1 MASYTSIT
9 LPKRTYFA
17 KSTGKV
23 GFGLFISLTVFAIFA
38 LVIVFRSVRIVPQQM
53 SYVVERLG
61 KYHRTLD
68 AGLHIL
74 IPFLDSVRYK
84 HSLKEIVLDIPEQI
98 CITKDNVQVEVD
110 GILYIRVLDP
120 KLASYGIQDY
130 KFASIQLAQTNMRSE
145 VGKLDLDRTFVER
158 EKINDAIIRSLDHAS
173 EPWGVKVVRYEIKNI
188 IPPKTIL
195 VTMEKQMTA
204 ERDKRADI
212 AHSEGERAARINHSE
227 GEKLEAINLS
237 EGEKQR
243 RINEAAGN
251 AAQIELVASATADGL
266 REVAGAMQH
275 PSGARAVQMRIV
287 EDYIK
292 QFGAVISQAQTSV
305 VPVGLANIQGIM
317 AGMSELLSKGQV
329 VTPPPPSKDA

>member
-1 MASYTSIT
+1 MMFLA
-9 LPKRTYFA
+9 A
-17 KSTGKV
+17 V
-23 GFGLFISLTVFAIFA
+23 GLILFLLFLKLT
-38 LVIVFRSVRIVPQQM
+38 LVIVPHQHAYIK
-53 SYVVERLG
+53 ERLG
-61 KYHRTLD
+61 SF
-68 AGLHIL
+68 AGVLNSGWHIL
-74 IPFLDSVRYK
+74 IPIADRIAYK
-84 HSLKEIVLDIPEQI
+84 HLLMEEVIDVPPQI

-237 EGEKQR
+237 EGEKQK

-329 VTPPPPSKDA
+329 VTPPPAPSMDA